1 MAEQTDLPG
10 EEDSKGGG
18 KKGLI
23 VMIVVVL
30 VAVGASIGGTIFFLG
45 ANEET
50 AEAAAPEV
58 LKPTEAIY
66 HQMRPSFIVNYATDT
81 KPRYLQVELS
91 VMAREGALIEALID
105 HTPLV
110 RSRILK
116 ELSDAS
122 FDSIRT
128 HEGKEALRETLLVA
142 LNDVIEQE
150 TGESGLEAVL
160 FTNFVLQ

>member
-1 MAEQTDLPG
+1 MAEQTDVAG
-10 EEDSKGGG
+10 EEEPKSG

-23 VMIVVVL
+23 LMIVVVL

-45 ANEET
+45 SNEQDVEV
-50 AEAAAPEV
+50 AEPEV
-58 LKPTEAIY
+58 LKPTQAIY

-81 KPRYLQVELS
+81 KPRYLQAELS

-142 LNDVIEQE
+142 LNEVIEQE
-150 TGESGLEAVL
+150 TGNSGLESVL